1 MPKNKKNKNSE
12 VATKFIQDVSP
23 IEGVYE
29 DFVYLKDNRLLSMIK
44 VEGINLDLLAQ
55 YEQNVLFEDYAS
67 FLGQNKEDNPEI
79 VSMTIPLNMKNYN
92 LYWKKRY
99 LEAKQNNANKHLLQ
113 LIASYCLEY
122 QNMELSSDLT
132 TKQHLIVVTEKLQK
146 RTINELKLAEKSLND
161 KIKRI
166 QNSLNTLL
174 ESYDAETIVLNAKD
188 IVTVLHRF
196 IDFKN
201 SIYM

>member
-1 MPKNKKNKNSE
+1 MGKSKKQIQESAK
-12 VATKFIQDVSP
+12 KFIQDISP
-23 IEGVYE
+23 IEGIYE

-79 VSMTIPLNMKNYN
+79 VSMTIPLDMKNYN

-99 LEAKQNNANKHLLQ
+99 LEAKQNNVNKHLLQ
-113 LIASYCLEY
+113 LIASYCLDY
-122 QNMELSSDLT
+122 QDMELSNELT
-132 TKQHLIVVTEKLQK
+132 TKQHLIILSEKLKK
-146 RTINELKLAEKSLND
+146 RTIEELKIAEKSLNNTV
-161 KIKRI
+161 KKV

-174 ESYDAETIVLNAKD
+174 ESYDAETTVLNAKD
-188 IVTVLHRF
+188 IVIALHRF

-201 SIYM
+201 SIYV

>member
-1 MPKNKKNKNSE
+1 MQKNKKQTQIAE
-12 VATKFIQDVSP
+12 KFIQDISP
-23 IEGVYE
+23 IKGVYE
-29 DFVYLKDNRLLSMIK
+29 DFVYLKDNRLISMIK

-67 FLGQNKEDNPEI
+67 FLGQNKEDDPQI
-79 VSMTIPLNMKNYN
+79 VSMTIPLDMKNYN

-99 LEAKQNNANKHLLQ
+99 LEARANNANKHLLQ

-122 QNMELSSDLT
+122 QDMELSSDLT
-132 TKQHLIVVTEKLQK
+132 TKQHLIVLSEKLKK
-146 RTINELKLAEKSLND
+146 RTIEELKFAEKNLTE
-161 KIKRI
+161 KVRKI

-174 ESYDAETIVLNAKD
+174 ESYDAETTVLNAKD
-188 IVTVLHRF
+188 IIVALHRF

-201 SIYM
+201 SIYV

>member
-1 MPKNKKNKNSE
+1 MQKNKKQTQIAE
-12 VATKFIQDVSP
+12 KFIQDISP
-23 IEGVYE
+23 IKGVYE
-29 DFVYLKDNRLLSMIK
+29 DFVYLKDNRLISMIK

-67 FLGQNKEDNPEI
+67 FLGQNKEDDPQI
-79 VSMTIPLNMKNYN
+79 VSMTIPLDMKNYN

-99 LEAKQNNANKHLLQ
+99 LEARANNANKHLLQ

-122 QNMELSSDLT
+122 QDMELSSDLT
-132 TKQHLIVVTEKLQK
+132 TKQHLIVLSEKLKK
-146 RTINELKLAEKSLND
+146 RTIEELKFAEKNLTE
-161 KIKRI
+161 KVKKI

-174 ESYDAETIVLNAKD
+174 ESYDAETTVLNAKD
-188 IVTVLHRF
+188 IIVALHRF

-201 SIYM
+201 SIYV

>member
-1 MPKNKKNKNSE
+1 MGKSKKQLQESAE
-12 VATKFIQDVSP
+12 KFIQDVSP
-23 IEGVYE
+23 VEGIYE

-79 VSMTIPLNMKNYN
+79 VSMTIPLDMKNYN

-99 LEAKQNNANKHLLQ
+99 LEAKQNNVNKHLLQ
-113 LIASYCLEY
+113 LIASYCLDY
-122 QNMELSSDLT
+122 QDMELSSDLT
-132 TKQHLIVVTEKLQK
+132 TKQHLIILSEKLKK
-146 RTINELKLAEKSLND
+146 RTIEELKIAEKSLNNTV
-161 KIKRI
+161 KKI

-174 ESYDAETIVLNAKD
+174 ESYDAETTVLNAKD
-188 IVTVLHRF
+188 IVIALHRF

-201 SIYM
+201 SIYV

>member
-1 MPKNKKNKNSE
+1 MQKNKKQTQTAE
-12 VATKFIQDVSP
+12 KFIQDISP

-29 DFVYLKDNRLLSMIK
+29 DFVYLKDNSLISMIK

-79 VSMTIPLNMKNYN
+79 VSMTIPLDMKNYN

-99 LEAKQNNANKHLLQ
+99 LEAKENNANKHLLQ

-122 QNMELSSDLT
+122 QDMELSSDLT
-132 TKQHLIVVTEKLQK
+132 TKQHLIILSEKLK
-146 RTINELKLAEKSLND
+146 KG
-161 KIKRI
+161 
-166 QNSLNTLL
+166 LL
-174 ESYDAETIVLNAKD
+174 RN
-188 IVTVLHRF
+188 
-196 IDFKN
+196 
-201 SIYM
+201 

>member
-1 MPKNKKNKNSE
+1 MQKNKKQIQTAE
-12 VATKFIQDVSP
+12 KFIQDISP

-29 DFVYLKDNRLLSMIK
+29 DFVYLKDNSLISMIK

-79 VSMTIPLNMKNYN
+79 VSMTIPLDMKNYN

-99 LEAKQNNANKHLLQ
+99 LEAKGNNANEHLLQ

-122 QNMELSSDLT
+122 QDMELSSDLT
-132 TKQHLIVVTEKLQK
+132 TKQHLIILSEKLKK
-146 RTINELKLAEKSLND
+146 RTIEELKLAEKTLNQ
-161 KIKRI
+161 KVKNV

-174 ESYDAETIVLNAKD
+174 ESYDAETTILNAKD
-188 IVTVLHRF
+188 IIIALHRF

-201 SIYM
+201 SIYV

>member
-1 MPKNKKNKNSE
+1 MQKNKKQVNTVN
-12 VATKFIQDVSP
+12 KFIQDISP

-55 YEQNVLFEDYAS
+55 YEQSVLFEDYAS

-79 VSMTIPLNMKNYN
+79 VSMTIPLDMKNYN

-99 LEAKQNNANKHLLQ
+99 LEAKKNNINKHLLQ
-113 LIASYCLEY
+113 LISSYCLEY
-122 QNMELSSDLT
+122 QDMELSSDLT
-132 TKQHLIVVTEKLQK
+132 TKQHLIVITENVKK
-146 RTINELKLAEKSLND
+146 RTIEELKISEKALNN
-161 KIKRI
+161 KVKKV

-188 IVTVLHRF
+188 IVIALHRF

-201 SIYM
+201 SIYV

>member
-1 MPKNKKNKNSE
+1 MQKNKKQTKTAE
-12 VATKFIQDVSP
+12 KFIQDISP

-29 DFVYLKDNRLLSMIK
+29 DFVYLKDNSLISMIK

-79 VSMTIPLNMKNYN
+79 VSMTIPLDMKNYN

-99 LEAKQNNANKHLLQ
+99 LEAKENNANEHLLQ

-122 QNMELSSDLT
+122 QDMELSSDLT
-132 TKQHLIVVTEKLQK
+132 TKQHLIILSEKLKK
-146 RTINELKLAEKSLND
+146 RTIEELKLAEKTLNQ
-161 KIKRI
+161 KVKNV

-174 ESYDAETIVLNAKD
+174 ESYDAETTILNAKD
-188 IVTVLHRF
+188 IIIALHRF

-201 SIYM
+201 SIYV

>member
-1 MPKNKKNKNSE
+1 MGKSKKQIQESAK
-12 VATKFIQDVSP
+12 KFIQDISP
-23 IEGVYE
+23 IEGIYE

-79 VSMTIPLNMKNYN
+79 VSMTIPLDMKNYN

-99 LEAKQNNANKHLLQ
+99 LESKQNNVNKHLLQ
-113 LIASYCLEY
+113 LIASYCLDY
-122 QNMELSSDLT
+122 QDMELSNELT
-132 TKQHLIVVTEKLQK
+132 TKQHLIILSEKLKK
-146 RTINELKLAEKSLND
+146 RTIEELKIAEKSLNNTV
-161 KIKRI
+161 KKV

-174 ESYDAETIVLNAKD
+174 ESYDAETTVLNAKD
-188 IVTVLHRF
+188 IVIALHRF

-201 SIYM
+201 SIYI

>member
-1 MPKNKKNKNSE
+1 MQKNKKQVKTVN
-12 VATKFIQDVSP
+12 KFIQDISP

-55 YEQNVLFEDYAS
+55 YEQSVLFEDYAS

-79 VSMTIPLNMKNYN
+79 VSMTIPLDMKNYN

-99 LEAKQNNANKHLLQ
+99 LEAKKNNVNKHLLQ
-113 LIASYCLEY
+113 LISSYCLEY
-122 QNMELSSDLT
+122 QDMELSSDLT
-132 TKQHLIVVTEKLQK
+132 TKQHLIVITENVKK
-146 RTINELKLAEKSLND
+146 RTIEELKLSEKALNN
-161 KIKRI
+161 KVKKV

-188 IVTVLHRF
+188 IVIALHRF

-201 SIYM
+201 SIYV

>member
-1 MPKNKKNKNSE
+1 MQKNKKQTQTAE
-12 VATKFIQDVSP
+12 KFIQDISP

-29 DFVYLKDNRLLSMIK
+29 DFVYLKDNSLISMIK

-79 VSMTIPLNMKNYN
+79 VSMTIPLDMKNYN

-99 LEAKQNNANKHLLQ
+99 LEAKANNANKHLLQ

-122 QNMELSSDLT
+122 QDMELSSDLT
-132 TKQHLIVVTEKLQK
+132 TKQHLIILSEKLKK
-146 RTINELKLAEKSLND
+146 RTIEELKLAEKTLNQ
-161 KIKRI
+161 KVKNVR
-166 QNSLNTLL
+166 NSLNTLL
-174 ESYDAETIVLNAKD
+174 ESYDAETTILNAKD
-188 IVTVLHRF
+188 IIIALHRF

-201 SIYM
+201 SIYV

>member
-1 MPKNKKNKNSE
+1 MGKSKKQIQESAK
-12 VATKFIQDVSP
+12 KFIQDISP
-23 IEGVYE
+23 IEGIYE

-79 VSMTIPLNMKNYN
+79 VSMTIPLDMKNYN

-99 LEAKQNNANKHLLQ
+99 LEAKQNNVNRHLLQ
-113 LIASYCLEY
+113 LIASYCLDY
-122 QNMELSSDLT
+122 QDMELSSDLT
-132 TKQHLIVVTEKLQK
+132 TKQHLIILSENLKK
-146 RTINELKLAEKSLND
+146 RTIEELKLAEKSLNNTV
-161 KIKRI
+161 KKI

-174 ESYDAETIVLNAKD
+174 ESYDAETTVLDTKD
-188 IVTVLHRF
+188 IVIALHRF

-201 SIYM
+201 SIYV

>member
-1 MPKNKKNKNSE
+1 MGKSKKQIQESAK
-12 VATKFIQDVSP
+12 KFIQDISP
-23 IEGVYE
+23 VEGIYE
-29 DFVYLKDNRLLSMIK
+29 DFVYLKDNRLLSMIR

-79 VSMTIPLNMKNYN
+79 VSMTIPLDMKNYN

-99 LEAKQNNANKHLLQ
+99 LEAKQNNVNKHLLQ
-113 LIASYCLEY
+113 LIASYCLDY
-122 QNMELSSDLT
+122 QDMELSSDLT
-132 TKQHLIVVTEKLQK
+132 TKQHLIILSEELKK
-146 RTINELKLAEKSLND
+146 RTIEELKIAEKILNNTV
-161 KIKRI
+161 KKV

-174 ESYDAETIVLNAKD
+174 ESYDAETTVLNAKD
-188 IVTVLHRF
+188 IVIALHRF

-201 SIYM
+201 SIYV